1 MGNLKSIKAKFE
13 NTAGKRAGM
22 KTGKAP
28 HPTPIAYPHN
38 SAYTY
43 GAFAKASPTVASNGK
58 GGKK

>member
-1 MGNLKSIKAKFE
+1 MGKLKSIGAAFE

-22 KTGKAP
+22 KVGKAP

-43 GAFAKASPTVASNGK
+43 GAFAKSSPAVASSGK